1 MFAKK
6 LSVALIAS
14 GLLAGTAMAQTAWVE
29 IEDDNLQIAEFGASV
44 DQVEDWDV
52 YVDGAKVG
60 EVEEV
65 VGTDATTPTAL
76 VVDFDGSG
84 GFEDRDVVIELDQF
98 SWENNQLVLN
108 ADAATVADFETW
120 DD

>member
-6 LSVALIAS
+6 LSIALVAS
-14 GLLAGTAMAQTAWVE
+14 GLLAGTAIAQTAWVE
-29 IEDDNLQIAEFGASV
+29 IENDNVQVTEFGASV

-52 YVDGAKVG
+52 FAGGAKIG

-65 VGTDATTPTAL
+65 VGTDAATPTAL

-84 GFEDRDVVIELDQF
+84 GFADQDLVIPLDQF
-98 SWENNQLVLN
+98 AWENNQLVLN
-108 ADAATVADFETW
+108 ADAATVGSFEVW

>member
-14 GLLAGTAMAQTAWVE
+14 ALLAGTAVAQTAWVE
-29 IEDDNLQIAEFGASV
+29 IEDDDVQVAEFGATV

-52 YVDGAKVG
+52 YAGGAKVG
-60 EVEEV
+60 EVKEV

-84 GFEDRDVVIELDQF
+84 GFADQDVVIPLDQF
-98 SWENNQLVLN
+98 TWENNQLVLN
-108 ADAATVADFETW
+108 ADATAVEGFEIW

>member
-1 MFAKK
+1 
-6 LSVALIAS
+6 LI
-14 GLLAGTAMAQTAWVE
+14 E
-29 IEDDNLQIAEFGASV
+29 IDNDNVQVAEFGASV

-52 YVDGAKVG
+52 FAGGAKVG

-65 VGTDATTPTAL
+65 VGTDAATPTAL

-84 GFEDRDVVIELDQF
+84 GFADQDIVVPLDQF

-108 ADAATVADFETW
+108 ADVAAVGGFQVWND
-120 DD
+120 